1 MHKIF
6 NAALISVAALSLC
19 GAPSAWAQQ
28 KQKVSYKVGA
38 GDSKYTQRHTLDVG
52 DESGHQLV
60 VFEIHRTFPSNAP
73 VVNGIKL
80 KEIWSRGYSDLVDS
94 NGLSMNYSIY
104 VLENGDRF
112 YARTSTMGQ
121 ADAAGK
127 RSNVSVGHLLGGTGK
142 VAGMKGMVRS
152 TGVSDG
158 KAGFN
163 ETQSEIEYWFAK

>member
-52 DESGHQLV
+52 YESGHQLV

-73 VVNGIKL
+73 VVNGVKL
-80 KEIWSRGYSDLVDS
+80 KEIWTRGYSDLVDA
-94 NGLSMNYSIY
+94 
-104 VLENGDRF
+104 VVHAE
-112 YARTSTMGQ
+112 A
-121 ADAAGK
+121 
-127 RSNVSVGHLLGGTGK
+127 
-142 VAGMKGMVRS
+142 VAV
-152 TGVSDG
+152 
-158 KAGFN
+158 N
-163 ETQSEIEYWFAK
+163 EI